1 MLLAFRSYCLFGFSA
16 PPENLYCHS
25 PQSPSLISPTRLQVF
40 KPFPSCTSPSSIIDR
55 SDVLSVLPN
64 MPLPN
69 EHSLPCESQSQSEET
84 QAPTLQA
91 PGKKRNRFNKTQTSV
106 LEQYFTQ
113 DHSPSAAR
121 QKEISELIRCSIRQT
136 QVWFQNRYGCSLGLA
151 SLEPQ
156 TIYTIDGIKRR
167 GIAEYVDLH
176 ARGLS
181 LLSSSLPI
189 FVEQFRMTLPC

>member
-1 MLLAFRSYCLFGFSA
+1 
-16 PPENLYCHS
+16 
-25 PQSPSLISPTRLQVF
+25 
-40 KPFPSCTSPSSIIDR
+40 
-55 SDVLSVLPN
+55 

-91 PGKKRNRFNKTQTSV
+91 PVKKRNRFNKAQTSV

-121 QKEISELIRCSIRQT
+121 RKEISELIRCSIRQT

-151 SLEPQ
+151 SFEPQ
-156 TIYTIDGIKRR
+156 TIYHRRNKEKRNSR
-167 GIAEYVDLH
+167 ICRPSRQGVIPSVKQPPDLCR
-176 ARGLS
+176 AIQNDFAMLILEDDSKRL
-181 LLSSSLPI
+181 I
-189 FVEQFRMTLPC
+189 Y

>member
-1 MLLAFRSYCLFGFSA
+1 
-16 PPENLYCHS
+16 
-25 PQSPSLISPTRLQVF
+25 
-40 KPFPSCTSPSSIIDR
+40 
-55 SDVLSVLPN
+55 

-121 QKEISELIRCSIRQT
+121 RKEISELIRCSIRQT

-151 SLEPQ
+151 SFEPQ
-156 TIYTIDGIKRR
+156 TIYDRRNKEKRNSR
-167 GIAEYVDLH
+167 ICRPSRQGVIPSVKQPPDLCR
-176 ARGLS
+176 A
-181 LLSSSLPI
+181 I
-189 FVEQFRMTLPC
+189 QNDFATLILEDDSKRLIY